1 VKQWRIDWRI
11 PKMKS
16 FIFAV
21 LMTVLGAAAASAE
34 TADARGCKDN
44 PLFTRMPGSYIYN
57 CSEQTFAAHEFSKGT
72 PQVTTVE
79 GHLWKMTYY
88 PQPTLTS
95 KPSELQILRN
105 FENAAAKLGA
115 KVLPSPKSRLN
126 LRLLQD
132 GRDLWIEVW
141 AEFTGKYGY
150 TVVER
155 QAMAQDIVANAAALA
170 NDLKTTGHVTVE
182 GIYFDTGKAT
192 IKPES
197 AKAIGEIA
205 KLLAAE
211 PTLKVYVVGHTDSV
225 GVLDANMRLS
235 QDRAAAVVQAL
246 TGTHGIAAA
255 RLKAFGNGPYAP
267 VASND
272 AEPGRARNRRVELV
286 KQ

>member
-1 VKQWRIDWRI
+1 
-11 PKMKS
+11 MKRL
-16 FIFAV
+16 ILGV
-21 LMTVLGAAAASAE
+21 LMAVLGAAAASAE

-57 CSEQTFAAHEFSKGT
+57 CKEESFAAHEFSTGT
-72 PQVTTVE
+72 PEKTAVE
-79 GHLWKMTYY
+79 GHLWWITYY

-105 FENAAAKLGA
+105 FENAATKIGA
-115 KVLPSPKSRLN
+115 KVLPARKGRGTY
-126 LRLLQD
+126 RLLQD
-132 GRDLWIEVW
+132 GRDLWIDVW

-150 TVVER
+150 FIVDK

-182 GIYFDTGKAT
+182 GILFDTGKAT

-197 AKAIGEIA
+197 AKAIGEVA

-211 PTLKVYVVGHTDSV
+211 PTLKVYVVGHTDTV
-225 GVLDANMRLS
+225 GQLDANMRLS
-235 QDRAAAVVQAL
+235 QDRAEAVVQAL
-246 TGTHGIAAA
+246 VKTHGIAAA
-255 RLKAFGNGPYAP
+255 RLKSFGNGPYAP

-272 AEPGRARNRRVELV
+272 SEAGRTRNRRVELV